1 MGWILIRVFLVTPL
15 VLIFAALILLT
26 LGLQAIFGGN
36 RPSTELSR
44 NG

>member
-1 MGWILIRVFLVTPL
+1 MGWILIRTLLVTPL
-15 VLIFAALILLT
+15 VLIFAALILLM
-26 LGLQAIFGGN
+26 LGLRAISGGN